1 MVTSRPLGVTCG
13 SPGALAAGVRVRS
26 WRRRG
31 VAALLMQHVLAWARH
46 ERLDRLVLH
55 ASAEGRR
62 LYEGLGFVATNE
74 MRFAGDLRGGG
85 AKVGAESAVGSA
97 PSQPRPAYV
106 VVQIAIEDPVAYEQ
120 YKALAPPSI
129 AAYGG
134 RYVVRGGASEVLEG
148 SWQPSRLVLLEFP
161 SVASAR
167 AWWDSPEYAP
177 AKALRQRCAR
187 TEMLVI
193 EGAPG
198 PGTG

>member
-46 ERLDRLVLH
+46 GRLDRLVLH